1 MAKDA
6 GGHGSDARGQFGLAA
21 TLARVQR
28 GARQIAQA
36 HGIDTQHLG
45 PGGPVKVQAFA
56 PKTVGKQPWKTAKA
70 YGNSTVAETVAKGM
84 RVDNGK
90 GTGSG
95 GFMRIKVK

>member
-36 HGIDTQHLG
+36 HGIPTAHLG
-45 PGGPVKVQAFA
+45 PGGPVKVQALDT
-56 PKTVGKQPWKTAKA
+56 KRVGQPWATKKA

-84 RVDNGK
+84 RVDSGK

-95 GFMRIKVK
+95 GFMRIRVK